1 MQYLGLTI
9 KNDRFYVDELLEKV
23 SEKRLSDFKLTDI
36 YDAIIDND
44 HDAIMNGYCKKEY
57 FNSLLYWSAPKI
69 AFLIENGRPYEQYK
83 YKVIESEKKGII
95 YLIKIGE
102 GLYKFGRTKD
112 IKRRFLEYPR
122 GSQIIRWE
130 YVDNQVEAEKILL
143 ATVKESNGKLYQGNE
158 YFYFKNAK
166 EPEEIFEKAL
176 KRLKYIEPE
185 RHQ

>member
-69 AFLIENGRPYEQYK
+69 AFLIENGKPYEQYK

-112 IKRRFLEYPR
+112 IKRRLKTAYILSNDRYPAKINPSAYQKMPKSEGSMMSLCQKLIKINNVSHSASTDKRNSANFL
-122 GSQIIRWE
+122 
-130 YVDNQVEAEKILL
+130 
-143 ATVKESNGKLYQGNE
+143 
-158 YFYFKNAK
+158 
-166 EPEEIFEKAL
+166 
-176 KRLKYIEPE
+176 
-185 RHQ
+185 